1 MVGRLVVQS
10 VSRSVGWS
18 VGRPVGRPAGRSVG
32 QPTDR
37 STCRSIGLP
46 ADGRPVGRSAGGSV
60 GRPLVGGSFGVL
72 VDRMTRNATCFANV
86 GRLGRPVGQE
96 VGRPVGWSVG
106 RSIPATR
113 STRCLAHAGPG
124 ESAGRP
130 VGRPGVRPVELS
142 LRPFP
147 LFPKEF
153 FKIHKCKE
161 SY

>member
-1 MVGRLVVQS
+1 MTLSRVDKSLGVLQNRTPCCASPSNGKTVGRS
-10 VSRSVGWS
+10 M
-18 VGRPVGRPAGRSVG
+18 GRS
-32 QPTDR
+32 
-37 STCRSIGLP
+37 
-46 ADGRPVGRSAGGSV
+46 AGRSAGGSV

-142 LRPFP
+142 LRPCP

-153 FKIHKCKE
+153 FKIHRCKE